1 MIILNYLNK
10 LYMNVLPKLKTIT
23 YKNKKHKYR
32 LQDTSK
38 KRKLAIDEGIQQEKN
53 KTKQSLKKAAL
64 AKKKRFNILR
74 IYRRYNNVK
83 DCNKITKDMRYIDK
97 KYDLNTTKNI
107 CGISKK
113 PKQKRQRSQK
123 QPIKL
128 QKTKQQKQF
137 LYNPDNPKKSFD
149 VYIDKDPTDTINI
162 KYTTVDD
169 VKDTIKKLEKLYKSG
184 KYSHKRIWQVAMIMK
199 VRLQAILK
207 NHPNANNIKSRYD
220 LSLRYFLF
228 LKKRTQL
235 RTFKDR
241 KQLKFKF

>member
-1 MIILNYLNK
+1 MNK
-10 LYMNVLPKLKTIT
+10 LPKLKTIT
-23 YKNKKHKYR
+23 YKNKKHRYR

-74 IYRRYNNVK
+74 IYRRYNNIK
-83 DCNKITKDMRYIDK
+83 DCNKITKDMQYIDK

-113 PKQKRQRSQK
+113 SKQKQQISQKRQ
-123 QPIKL
+123 IKL
-128 QKTKQQKQF
+128 QKTKRQQQF
-137 LYNPDNPKKSFD
+137 LYNPNNPKKSFD

-162 KYTTVDD
+162 KYTTI
-169 VKDTIKKLEKLYKSG
+169 KDIKNTIAKLEKLFKSK

-228 LKKRTQL
+228 LKQRTQL
-235 RTFKDR
+235 KSFKNR
-241 KQLKFKF
+241 KQLIFKF

>member
-1 MIILNYLNK
+1 MNK
-10 LYMNVLPKLKTIT
+10 LPKLKTIT

-32 LQDTSK
+32 LQDSYK

-113 PKQKRQRSQK
+113 LNKKTQKQKR
-123 QPIKL
+123 PIKL
-128 QKTKQQKQF
+128 QKTKRQQQF

-162 KYTTVDD
+162 KFT
-169 VKDTIKKLEKLYKSG
+169 TIKDIKNTITNLEKLFKSK

-235 RTFKDR
+235 ETFKDR
-241 KQLKFKF
+241 KRLKFKF